1 MIAIVLNI
9 LKILGILLLA
19 LLGIAL
25 LLILLVLFIP
35 VRYTLSGQ
43 KTSKQEAA
51 LSLRLKATWLLHIL
65 NMRFDYPHAAYLRV
79 RIFCF
84 TVFRSDRKASS
95 TKKSKSEKESAV
107 KTKPEEKNVRTEPAS
122 TEQITEKP
130 DGADPPK
137 ENIQESCRTS
147 KERASASPEHLTE
160 PKNAQ
165 AEKEKEEEPT
175 KRSFFKK
182 LIFLLKNIKYTIT
195 KICDKIKYIVKNIKY
210 YLEILRSDSFK
221 SAFAVCKTQ
230 IFSLLKS
237 VRPRKIKGSLL
248 IGTGDPASTGQ
259 VLAAYGMLYPL
270 IGNNIAVTPDFEN
283 QIIEGDLFVKG
294 KITVFRLL
302 KTAWII
308 FFNKDIRRVI
318 KLLKRE
324 AA

>member
-107 KTKPEEKNVRTEPAS
+107 KTKPEEKNV
-122 TEQITEKP
+122 
-130 DGADPPK
+130 G
-137 ENIQESCRTS
+137 
-147 KERASASPEHLTE
+147 TE

-182 LIFLLKNIKYTIT
+182 LIFLLKNIKYTII
-195 KICDKIKYIVKNIKY
+195 KICDKIKHIVKNIKY